1 MKKLFYIIA
10 VYIVLS
16 FQAQKK
22 KRKKENSFKHFK
34 TTIHNTTIPFY
45 TQPSICIIPPTL
57 SRESW
62 VPPPTMFQNPQ
73 TPEGSLFPIKNEWI
87 ILWNYWFCQYDRT
100 YCSCFYWEYLF
111 RNMVQR
117 FPIFCIFWCIF
128 ALFCLVLPF
137 SEIISFACLLSYHTI
152 YIKGRIQALFEIG
165 NRLKIGA
172 QILIDQLKI

>member
-22 KRKKENSFKHFK
+22 KKKK
-34 TTIHNTTIPFY
+34 TPLNISKQLYTTIPFY

-137 SEIISFACLLSYHTI
+137 SEIISFARLLSYHTI

-172 QILIDQLKI
+172 QILID